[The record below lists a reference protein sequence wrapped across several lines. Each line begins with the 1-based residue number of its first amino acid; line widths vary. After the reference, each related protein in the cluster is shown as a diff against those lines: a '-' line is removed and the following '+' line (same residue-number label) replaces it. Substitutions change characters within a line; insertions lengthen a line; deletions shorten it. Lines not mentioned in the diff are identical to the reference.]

1 MLKTNQGN
9 LLIFSSFTLN
19 EVVLM
24 YLVSNL
30 NFKVVFLSNVSAAVA
45 ELSAANT
52 KLAALSACRIK
63 SSS

>member
-9 LLIFSSFTLN
+9 LLIFSTFTLN

-45 ELSAANT
+45 
-52 KLAALSACRIK
+52 
-63 SSS
+63 